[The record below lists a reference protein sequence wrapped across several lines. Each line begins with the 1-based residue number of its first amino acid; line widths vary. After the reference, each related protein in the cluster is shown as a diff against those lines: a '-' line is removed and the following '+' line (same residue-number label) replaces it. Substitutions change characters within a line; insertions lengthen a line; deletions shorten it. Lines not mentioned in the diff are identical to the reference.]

1 MPKRLDTIEA
11 LHKLL
16 REDVNVVE
24 VARLGDYKLFQD
36 LEPAT
41 STDGD
46 YFLYYIEDEYG
57 NEVGDPWL
65 SKEDAH
71 NFIGTTGLV
80 KCQPVK
86 DFYKY
91 VTETRT
97 PYVPTITK
105 FNKNNNKKKANK
117 NKRNNWGYQKHTDGY
132 DIYDVDVYGDDNIDV
147 DNKWHYTPYTPSYKT
162 STEEA
167 LKKYCNSNTL
177 CFHKTDP
184 TTTML
189 EQIYA
194 GKGWDV
200 ITDANEMSSD
210 TISALIDAHERIV
223 MLGHGS
229 GYGLFG
235 FINPIHAS
243 HLKNKKL
250 FALWCNA
257 DAYCDKY
264 LKGKTGFFACGNMP
278 SDDSEARFVGYNVSH
293 KYMDDNITYWC
304 KLCGDVVEQ
313 CLEGDADAGCKYI
326 RDKYWERY
334 HKGTADEVGIT
345 KYNYVRTKVAGQANL
360 PEPSG
365 EEIISTPSDTN
376 KNKLK

>member
-1 MPKRLDTIEA
+1 MSKQLDTIEA
-11 LHKLL
+11 LHRLL

-36 LEPAT
+36 LEPAQ
-41 STDGD
+41 SQDKQ
-46 YFLYYIEDEYG
+46 YFLYYIEDETG
-57 NEVGDPWL
+57 KEISDPWL
-65 SKEDAH
+65 SEVDAH
-71 NFIGTTGLV
+71 NLIGTTKLV
-80 KCQPVK
+80 NSQPVK

-91 VTETRT
+91 ITETRT
-97 PYVPTITK
+97 PYLPAETK
-105 FNKNNNKKKANK
+105 KKKHKKANK
-117 NKRNNWGYQKHTDGY
+117 RNTWGYQSHTDGY
-132 DIYDVDVYGDDNIDV
+132 DVKDIDVYNDDDVDW
-147 DNKWHYTPYTPSYKT
+147 DNKWHYTPSYKT
-162 STEEA
+162 SKEEA

-177 CFHKTDP
+177 CFHKADP

-194 GKGWDV
+194 GRGWDV

-210 TISALIDAHERIV
+210 TIAALIDAHERIV

-229 GYGLFG
+229 AYGLIG
-235 FINPIHAS
+235 FINSSHAS
-243 HLKNKKL
+243 HLKDKKL

-257 DAYCDKY
+257 DAYCNNY
-264 LKGKTGFFACGNMP
+264 LKDKKGFFACGNMP
-278 SDDSEARFVGYNVSH
+278 SDEHEANWVGYHVSH

-326 RDKYWERY
+326 RDKYWEKY
-334 HKGTADEVGIT
+334 HKGSADEVGIT

-360 PEPSG
+360 PEPTG
-365 EEIISTPSDTN
+365 EEITGEAKS
-376 KNKLK
+376 KLN